1 MPQLSAF
8 RGPGWITNLSFERHL
23 PVSGGSLNWLHRHS
37 PLKGNIMFNVIRT
50 AIIAAAIA
58 GTTGGAYAA
67 TVNNNAKE
75 FGMASNAASA
85 DRHVVVKAD
94 TKWVNIDDG
103 DTVQFDVDGK
113 SFTWHFD
120 TLRGESAFELS
131 KIAPEGVDAG
141 KVIVYVAANPLYRG

>member
-1 MPQLSAF
+1 
-8 RGPGWITNLSFERHL
+8 
-23 PVSGGSLNWLHRHS
+23 
-37 PLKGNIMFNVIRT
+37 MFKTIRS

-58 GTTGGAYAA
+58 GTASGAYAA
-67 TVNNNAKE
+67 ANTKE
-75 FGMASNAASA
+75 FGTATSAANA
-85 DRHVVVKAD
+85 DHHVIVKQD
-94 TKWVNIDDG
+94 TKWVNVDDG
-103 DTVQFDVDGK
+103 DTVEFNVDGK